1 MKITRLAQGLL
12 AGLLGCAALAVPA
25 AVGAATAQADVAST
39 LVFNKNT
46 EGHDCYRIPTVV
58 KANNGD
64 LLAFAEGRNG
74 GASFCNDLGKIDLV
88 MKRSTD
94 GGKTWGALQTVID
107 AFGDVKGNPA
117 PIVIPGSNRIVLLST
132 MQCFTNPS
140 CGRIPRVSI
149 SEDNGKTWAAPKVLT
164 TELGFASAPGWLAT
178 GPSHGIVLT
187 RGAHAGRLVAG
198 MSYTIGGKNTG
209 SLVYSDDKGATW
221 HRGAT
226 DTSTSDLMNP
236 QEISVTELRDG
247 RVYAA
252 ARNDANDDNKCLADG
267 THNRAFAISS
277 DGGETF
283 SAKFAFATDLV
294 TPVVEGS
301 TARMSATDTGGK
313 YNRIVFAAPSVC
325 DRRKE
330 LRIHSSFDEGANW
343 TGTAGSL
350 LVWGQ
355 DASYSD
361 MVQLSQSSVG
371 VLFEAGPEF
380 HANDTIRFAS
390 VSEAALGAPAC
401 GGGYSVID
409 SAPLGTGGAAGT
421 VYLSYNAANGQ
432 NCVSTMK
439 NASAGTATATSAYL
453 EVKGAARQTD
463 SGSFSWFAGPVKATA
478 ADKCVKWGGSAGG
491 QAYDSEF
498 EHCG

>member
-1 MKITRLAQGLL
+1 MKITRIAQGLL
-12 AGLLGCAALAVPA
+12 AGLLGCAAVAVPA

-39 LVFNKNT
+39 LVFTKNT
-46 EGHDCYRIPTVV
+46 EGHDCYRIPTIV
-58 KANNGD
+58 KADNGD
-64 LLAFAEGRNG
+64 LLAFAEGRND

-94 GGKTWGALQTVID
+94 GGKTWGALNTVITS
-107 AFGDVKGNPA
+107 FGDVKGNPA

-132 MQCFTNPS
+132 MQCFTNPD

-149 SEDNGKTWAAPKVLT
+149 SEDNGKTWGAPKTLT
-164 TELGFASAPGWLAT
+164 TELGFPTAPGWLAT

-198 MSYTIGGKNTG
+198 MSYSNIGA
-209 SLVYSDDKGATW
+209 LVYSDDKGSTW
-221 HRGAT
+221 HLGAT
-226 DTSTSDLMNP
+226 DRPASGAMNP
-236 QEISVTELRDG
+236 QEISVTELNDG
-247 RVYAA
+247 RIYAA
-252 ARNDANDDNKCLADG
+252 ARNQANDGDRCLADG
-267 THNRAFAISS
+267 TNNRAFAISS
-277 DGGETF
+277 DGGATF
-283 SAKFAFATDLV
+283 SSKFAFATDLV

-371 VLFEAGPEF
+371 VLFEAGPEL

-409 SAPLGTGGAAGT
+409 SNPLGTAGT
-421 VYLSYNAANGQ
+421 VYLSYNAANGK

-439 NASAGTATATSAYL
+439 SASTGTGTATSAYL
-453 EVKGAARQTD
+453 EVKGSARVTD
-463 SGSFSWFAGPVKATA
+463 SGSFSYFAGPVSAAA
-478 ADKCVKWGGSAGG
+478 ADRCVKWGGSAGG

>member
-12 AGLLGCAALAVPA
+12 AGLLGCAAVAVPA
-25 AVGAATAQADVAST
+25 AVGASVASADVAST

-46 EGHDCYRIPTVV
+46 EGHDCYRIPTIV

-74 GASFCNDLGKIDLV
+74 GASTCADLGEIDLV

-94 GGKTWGALQTVID
+94 GGKTWSALATVIK
-107 AFGDVKGNPA
+107 ANGDTKGNPA

-132 MQCFTNPS
+132 MQCYTNPS

-149 SEDNGKTWAAPKVLT
+149 SEDNGKTWGAPRVLT

-187 RGAHAGRLVAG
+187 RGAHAGRIVAG
-198 MSYTIGGKNTG
+198 MSYTISGKNTG
-209 SLVYSDDKGATW
+209 SLVYSDDQGATW

-236 QEISVTELRDG
+236 QEISVTELKDG
-247 RVYAA
+247 RIYAA
-252 ARNDANDDNKCLADG
+252 ARNDANSDNKCVSDG

-277 DGGETF
+277 DGGATF
-283 SAKFAFATDLV
+283 SSKFAFATDLV
-294 TPVVEGS
+294 TPTVEGS

-313 YNRIVFAAPSVC
+313 YNRIVFAAPSTC

-343 TGTAGSL
+343 TGTADSL

-355 DASYSD
+355 DAAYSD

-371 VLFEAGPEF
+371 VLFEAGPEY
-380 HANDTIRFAS
+380 HANDTIRYAT
-390 VSEAALGAPAC
+390 VTDTALGAPAC
-401 GGGYSVID
+401 GGGYGVID
-409 SAPLGTGGAAGT
+409 QASLGTAGT
-421 VYLSYNAANGQ
+421 VYLSYNASNGQ

-439 NASAGTATATSAYL
+439 NDAAGTATATSAFL
-453 EVKGAARQTD
+453 EVKGSSRITD
-463 SGSFSWFAGPVKATA
+463 SGSFSYFAGPVEAAA
-478 ADKCVKWGGSAGG
+478 ADKCVQWGGTAGG
-491 QAYDSEF
+491 QTYTSAF

>member
-39 LVFNKNT
+39 LVFTKNT
-46 EGHDCYRIPTVV
+46 EGHDCYRIPTIV

-74 GASFCNDLGKIDLV
+74 GAGFCNDLGKIDLV

-94 GGKTWGALQTVID
+94 GGKTWGALNTVIE

-149 SEDNGKTWAAPKVLT
+149 SDDNGKTWGAPKVLT

-198 MSYTIGGKNTG
+198 MSYTISGKNTG
-209 SLVYSDDKGATW
+209 ALVYSDDKGATW

-252 ARNDANDDNKCLADG
+252 ARNDANDDDKCLSDG

-277 DGGETF
+277 DGGATF
-283 SAKFAFATDLV
+283 SSKFAFATDLV

-343 TGTAGSL
+343 TGTAGSV

-361 MVQLSQSSVG
+361 LVQLSQSSVG

-380 HANDTIRFAS
+380 HANDTIRFAA
-390 VSEAALGAPAC
+390 VSDAALGAPAC

-439 NASAGTATATSAYL
+439 NDSAGTATATAAYL
-453 EVKGAARQTD
+453 EVKGSARQTD
-463 SGSFSWFAGPVKATA
+463 SGSFSYFAGPVKATA

-491 QAYDSEF
+491 QVHDSQF
-498 EHCG
+498 EHCS